1 MCYLK
6 FIHQHNLTRF
16 SSSFVFRGY
25 YFLFLSLTLIV
36 VFVCVCMCLRVIT
49 LQVNRPLKFIQS
61 SVVGGGACE
70 LSTVL
75 RCAQSLG
82 RVRFFMTLW
91 TVACQPPL
99 CMGFSSKN
107 TGVGCRAILQ
117 GIFPIQGSNPGLL
130 HCIRILYR
138 LSVCI
143 QQLVKLLIWR
153 RKWQPTPVL
162 LHGKSHF
169 SVSAALWEHTA
180 GWQNHTCS
188 AFLGEAM

>member
-25 YFLFLSLTLIV
+25 YFLFLSLTLTV

-49 LQVNRPLKFIQS
+49 LQLNRPLKFIQS

-107 TGVGCRAILQ
+107 TGVGCRALLQ
-117 GIFPIQGSNPGLL
+117 GIFPIQGSRSPTLHKDSLPSKCVYLVVSKIAHLEKEMATHSSTLAWKIPFLCLCCPLGAHSRLVEPYLL
-130 HCIRILYR
+130 CI
-138 LSVCI
+138 S
-143 QQLVKLLIWR
+143 W
-153 RKWQPTPVL
+153 
-162 LHGKSHF
+162 
-169 SVSAALWEHTA
+169 
-180 GWQNHTCS
+180 
-188 AFLGEAM
+188 